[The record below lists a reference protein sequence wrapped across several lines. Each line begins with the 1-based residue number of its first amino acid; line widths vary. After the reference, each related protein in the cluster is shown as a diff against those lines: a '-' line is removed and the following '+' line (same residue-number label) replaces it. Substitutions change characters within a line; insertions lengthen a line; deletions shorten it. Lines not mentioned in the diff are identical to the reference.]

1 MKLEKSMGE
10 VKVKVKLSNAA
21 DIYQLLRG
29 QIKSEQVRAC
39 EIEAVVD
46 TGAVNS
52 VIPREI
58 AEKLELAVLK
68 KQHAKYA
75 NAFTEEVDIAT
86 PILVEIE
93 GRTTTDEPFI
103 LGDEVLIGQTVLEKT
118 DLLVDCLH
126 QRVIPNPE
134 HPNGPVM
141 KIR

>member
-1 MKLEKSMGE
+1 MKEKCMGE
-10 VKVKVKLSNAA
+10 VKVKVKLSNAS
-21 DIYQLLRG
+21 DIYLLLRG
-29 QIKSEQVRAC
+29 KIKPEEVHSC
-39 EIEAVVD
+39 ELEAVVD

-58 AEKLELAVLK
+58 ADKLELAVLK
-68 KQHAKYA
+68 TQRAKYA
-75 NAFTEEVDIAT
+75 NAFSEEVDIAT
-86 PILVEIE
+86 PMLIEIE

-118 DLLVDCLH
+118 DLLVDCAR

-134 HPNGPVM
+134 HPDGPVM